1 MDKDSI
7 KNAEARVTEMQDA
20 LDEAQRVLQ
29 AADRAQQTAEE
40 SAEMMK
46 KVAFGAGCAL
56 VLLILASLVRRRH
69 HRRDV
74 GAADAG

>member
-29 AADRAQQTAEE
+29 AADRAQQAAEE
-40 SAEMMK
+40 SAAMMR
-46 KVAFGAGCAL
+46 KVAAVAAGVVVFLLLVGA
-56 VLLILASLVRRRH
+56 VRRRRR
-69 HRRDV
+69 RRDLP
-74 GAADAG
+74 AADAG